1 MKNKKLK
8 CSVIGIGRLGL
19 CFSLTL
25 EKAGYHV
32 IGYDINEPYIRSIN
46 NKTFNSFEPGVN
58 NRIKESKNFIATTN
72 PVDILQT
79 NIAFVTVRT
88 DSEPDGKYDV
98 SQVESVVETLLGLG
112 PLPEQ
117 KHLVIC
123 SNVNPGYSDTVAE
136 RLRPLNWRVSYNP
149 ETIAQGTILHNQA
162 NPDCVYIGAEE
173 GYLADEIEEAYI
185 RMCDNRP
192 TIHKMSRVS
201 AELTKVSM
209 NCFLST
215 KIAYANMV
223 GDLAKRLGA
232 DHEKVL
238 HAIGSDSRIGNKFFR
253 YGHGFG
259 GPCFP
264 RDTRAFIRC
273 AEQNHAYSGI
283 VQAANAANR
292 EHLTEMIKNTARET
306 PLDQPIRPEYVTYK
320 PGVVILDDSEQLAWA
335 IGLAKMGYKVI
346 ISDSEEVKKQLKE
359 KYGDLFHYE

>member
-1 MKNKKLK
+1 MNKKPK
-8 CSVIGIGRLGL
+8 ASVVGIGRLGL

-25 EKAGYHV
+25 EKAGYSV
-32 IGYDINEPYIRSIN
+32 VGYDINEPYIESVN

-58 NRIKESKNFIATTN
+58 EALKKSKNFIATT
-72 PVDILQT
+72 VAADILKT
-79 NIAFVTVRT
+79 DMVFVTVRT
-88 DSEPDGKYDV
+88 DSELDGKYDV
-98 SQVESVVETLLGLG
+98 SQVESVVKTLLTLG
-112 PLPEQ
+112 QLLEQ

-123 SNVNPGYSDTVAE
+123 SNVNPGYSDTIAD
-136 RLRPLNWRVSYNP
+136 RLRPLNWKVSYNP

-173 GYLADEIEEAYI
+173 DYLADEIEEAYI
-185 RMCDNRP
+185 RMCNNNP
-192 TIHKMSRVS
+192 TIHRMSRIS

-232 DHEKVL
+232 DHEQVL

-273 AEQNHAYSGI
+273 AQEADACFDI
-283 VQAANAANR
+283 VQAANEANKK
-292 EHLTEMIKNTARET
+292 HLTEMIRNTAAAT
-306 PLDQPIRPEYVTYK
+306 PIGEPIKPEYVTYK
-320 PGVVILDDSEQLAWA
+320 PGVVILENSEQLLWA
-335 IGLAKMGYKVI
+335 IGLAKQGYKVV

>member
-1 MKNKKLK
+1 MINNLK

-32 IGYDINEPYIRSIN
+32 VGYDINEPYIKSIN

-58 NRIKESKNFIATTN
+58 NRIKESKNFTVTTD

-79 NIAFVTVRT
+79 SMAFVTVRT
-88 DSEPDGKYDV
+88 DSKPDGEYDV
-98 SQVESVVETLLGLG
+98 SQIESVVETLLALG
-112 PLPEQ
+112 ELSEQ

-149 ETIAQGTILHNQA
+149 ETIAQGTILHNQT

-173 GYLADEIEEAYI
+173 DYLADEIEKAYI
-185 RMCDNRP
+185 KMCDNKP
-192 TIHKMSRVS
+192 TIHKMSRIS

-223 GDLAKRLGA
+223 GDLAKRIGA

-264 RDTRAFIRC
+264 RDTRAYIRY
-273 AEQNHAYSGI
+273 AEQNDVYSGI
-283 VQAANAANR
+283 VKAANEANR
-292 EHLTEMIKNTARET
+292 EHLTEMIRNTVKET
-306 PLDQPIRPEYVTYK
+306 LPDQPIRPEYITYK
-320 PGVVILDDSEQLAWA
+320 AGVVILDDSEQLAWA
-335 IGLAKMGYKVI
+335 IGLAEMGYKVI
-346 ISDSEEVKKQLKE
+346 ISDSEEVKRQLKE